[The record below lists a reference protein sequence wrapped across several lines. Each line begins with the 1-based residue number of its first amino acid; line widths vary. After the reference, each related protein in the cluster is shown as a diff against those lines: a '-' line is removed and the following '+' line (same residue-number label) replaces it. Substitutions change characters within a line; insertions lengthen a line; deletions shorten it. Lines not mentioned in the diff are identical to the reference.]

1 MTQKKVRL
9 TMPKFKVESEMS
21 LVTTLEAMGVRT
33 AFSSAADLSGIA
45 RGPLAVSDVFQKAV
59 VEVDEKGSEAAA
71 VTAVM
76 VGLTSA
82 RVNPDPVMNVDRPFY
97 YMIADIDAGRVLFA
111 GRIMNL

>member
-1 MTQKKVRL
+1 M
-9 TMPKFKVESEMS
+9 
-21 LVTTLEAMGVRT
+21 
-33 AFSSAADLSGIA
+33 
-45 RGPLAVSDVFQKAV
+45 SDVFQKAV